1 MREFDLKPVQTR
13 ERIMTSLR
21 GNWNYPTAVRFGVG
35 RITELPD
42 ACKTLGMKRP
52 LLVTDPALAK
62 LPMIA
67 NALTA
72 CREAGLACELFSE
85 LQANP
90 VESNVTN
97 GVTAYRRGS
106 HDGVIA
112 FGGGSALDTGKAVA
126 LMVGQ
131 TRPIW
136 DFEDREDWYTRVNV
150 AGIAPTVAV
159 PTTSGTGSE
168 VGRASVITDTRDHTK
183 KIIFHPK
190 MQPALVI
197 ADPELTLGLP
207 PPVTAA
213 VGMDALSHNLE
224 AYCSPFYHP
233 LAEGIALEGIRLV
246 HDWLPTA
253 VKNGSDIEARSHMMA
268 ASLMG
273 ATAFQK
279 GLGAMHS
286 LSHPCSANL
295 NTHHGLT
302 NAVVMPYVLA
312 WNRSALEEKMRRL
325 AAFLGL
331 KEHSF
336 AGVLDWVLEL
346 RRTIGVP
353 ETLSELGVTAEHA
366 QAFSQQAFDDPST
379 GGNPVPMTVAGF
391 AQLYRNCIE
400 GKLHAAPTT

>member
-1 MREFDLKPVQTR
+1 
-13 ERIMTSLR
+13 MTTLR
-21 GNWNYPTAVRFGVG
+21 GNWNYPTAIRFGAG
-35 RITELPD
+35 RVAELPD
-42 ACKTLGMKRP
+42 ACRTLGIEAP
-52 LLVTDPALAK
+52 LLVTDPGLAG

-67 NALTA
+67 KAKAA
-72 CREAGLACELFSE
+72 CIAAGLRCEVFSD
-85 LQANP
+85 LQGNP
-90 VESNVTN
+90 VEANVTA
-97 GVTAYRRGS
+97 GVTAFRKGS

-150 AGIAPTVAV
+150 AGMAPTIAV

-168 VGRASVITDTRDHTK
+168 VGRASVITDMRDHTK
-183 KIIFHPK
+183 KIIFHPR

-197 ADPELTLGLP
+197 CDPELTLGLP
-207 PPVTAA
+207 PHVTAA

-233 LAEGIALEGIRLV
+233 MAEGIAVEGMRLIK
-246 HDWLPTA
+246 DWLPVA
-253 VKNGSDIEARSHMMA
+253 VKDGANLEARAHLMI
-268 ASLMG
+268 ASSMG

-286 LSHPCSANL
+286 LSHPCSAHFD
-295 NTHHGLT
+295 THHGLT

-312 WNRSALEEKMRRL
+312 WNRKAIAEKMTRL

-331 KEHSF
+331 QQQSF
-336 AGVLDWVLEL
+336 DGVLQWILDL
-346 RRTIGVP
+346 RREIGIP
-353 ETLSELGVTAEHA
+353 ETLAGLNVNAEHVDSL
-366 QAFSQQAFDDPST
+366 SQQAFEDPST
-379 GGNPVPMTVAGF
+379 GGNPLPMTVAGF

-400 GKLHAAPTT
+400 GKMAAADR